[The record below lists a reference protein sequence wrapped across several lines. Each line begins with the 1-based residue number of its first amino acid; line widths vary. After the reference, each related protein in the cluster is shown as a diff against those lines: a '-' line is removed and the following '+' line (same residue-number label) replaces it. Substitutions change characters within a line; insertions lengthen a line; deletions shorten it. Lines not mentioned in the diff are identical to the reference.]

1 MLQDK
6 VILVTGAGQGIGR
19 AIALTAAKKGAD
31 VAACDLNSETLEETT
46 RIIRNTGRRCLPG
59 VCDVADPD
67 AVQDFVTWTRSEL
80 GRLDG
85 AVNNAGFD
93 RPGTVQ
99 KVSVEDF
106 LTVLGV
112 HLLGALNVIKAVSP
126 VMIEQGRGRI
136 VNLGSIYGKTGGKG
150 EAAYSAA
157 KAALV
162 GLTKTAA
169 RELGPH
175 NVTVNLVQPGLTR
188 TPTIETFMAEKY
200 RQLLIQ
206 DTPLGRMAEP
216 GEIAAPICFLL
227 SDEASYIT
235 GAVLDISGGCWM

>member
-6 VILVTGAGQGIGR
+6 VVLVTGAGQGIGR
-19 AIALTAAKKGAD
+19 AIALTAAQKGAD
-31 VAACDLNSETLEETT
+31 VAACDLKSETLEQTGLM
-46 RIIRNTGRRCLPG
+46 IRNLGRRCLPG
-59 VCDVADPD
+59 VCDVADPA
-67 AVQDFVTWTRSEL
+67 AVQDFVTWAKTEF

-99 KVSVEDF
+99 KVSLEDF
-106 LTVLGV
+106 QGVLDV
-112 HLLGALNVIKAVSP
+112 HLIGALNVIKAVSP
-126 VMIEQGRGRI
+126 LMIEQGHGRI

-175 NVTVNLVQPGLTR
+175 NVTVNLIQPGLTR

-200 RQLLIQ
+200 RQMLIN

-216 GEIAAPICFLL
+216 EEIAGPVCFLL
-227 SDEASYIT
+227 SDEASYVT
-235 GAVLDISGGCWM
+235 GAVLDVSGGCWM

>member
-1 MLQDK
+1 MLHDK

-31 VAACDLNSETLEETT
+31 VAACDLRPETLEETA
-46 RIIRNTGRRCLPG
+46 RMIRDMGRRCLPG
-59 VCDVADPD
+59 LCDVSDPT
-67 AVQDFVTWTRSEL
+67 AVNDFVAWARTEF

-85 AVNNAGFD
+85 LVNNAGFD

-99 KVSVEDF
+99 KVSVDDF
-106 LTVLGV
+106 QAVLGV
-112 HLLGALNVIKAVSP
+112 HLVGALNAIKAVSP
-126 VMIEQGRGRI
+126 LMIEQGRGRI

-150 EAAYSAA
+150 EAAYCSA

-175 NVTVNLVQPGLTR
+175 NITVNLIQPGLTR

-200 RQLLIQ
+200 RQLLIN

-216 GEIAAPICFLL
+216 EEIAAPICFLL
-227 SDEASYIT
+227 SAEASFIT